1 MLEEELEAAGSGSP
15 VIGQISQ
22 LTEVPPFVP
31 VHQVVG
37 KNVLDSQKPK
47 TEDHKP
53 LVIYDADARNRFEY
67 EVEGGSEIAHVFGP
81 LSDERYMQW
90 NRDLKVRGNE
100 DDVSEEARE
109 ASVKLYD
116 DLIIEVENIEY
127 PEGSDWKSLLD
138 SQYKIDA
145 LNDLLA
151 VAIVEAEP
159 EKGGKLQLGTPE
171 AAAQQ
176 TITTE
181 CYFNGAIVQQTHVL
195 VKRTFEFEKKY
206 DRIQAKRTKQ
216 QKIGGLRRRQANVE
230 YVPQDDKLGGLYDE
244 MFVSADGFA
253 NGRVPM
259 RFKVLVMHNIFGPKS
274 KAKNLGK

>member
-1 MLEEELEAAGSGSP
+1 MSEATEEKKEK
-15 VIGQISQ
+15 
-22 LTEVPPFVP
+22 VP
-31 VHQVVG
+31 V
-37 KNVLDSQKPK
+37 L
-47 TEDHKP
+47 
-53 LVIYDADARNRFEY
+53 YDADARNRFEY
-67 EVEGGSEIAHVFGP
+67 EVEGGSEIAHVFAP
-81 LSDERYMQW
+81 LGDDRYMQW
-90 NRDLKVRGNE
+90 NRDLKVKGNE

-159 EKGGKLQLGTPE
+159 EKGGKLQLGTPD
-171 AAAQQ
+171 ANQ
-176 TITTE
+176 TIKTE
-181 CYFNGAIVQQTHVL
+181 CYFNGKLAEQTHVL

-244 MFVSADGFA
+244 MSVSSEGFA
-253 NGRVPM
+253 NGKIPL